1 MWMVCLFGVG
11 GWRGV
16 KKYTLNITERE
27 AGQIL
32 WHIKLLLQPKTLN
45 IIFQRGRREEGGGTP
60 VY

>member
-16 KKYTLNITERE
+16 KKYTVNITERE

-32 WHIKLLLQPKTLN
+32 WHTLSCYDS
-45 IIFQRGRREEGGGTP
+45 QKP
-60 VY
+60 

>member
-1 MWMVCLFGVG
+1 MGMCVWLAWGVG
-11 GWRGV
+11 GGM
-16 KKYTLNITERE
+16 KKCTLNNTERE

-45 IIFQRGRREEGGGTP
+45 IIFQRGRREEGGTP